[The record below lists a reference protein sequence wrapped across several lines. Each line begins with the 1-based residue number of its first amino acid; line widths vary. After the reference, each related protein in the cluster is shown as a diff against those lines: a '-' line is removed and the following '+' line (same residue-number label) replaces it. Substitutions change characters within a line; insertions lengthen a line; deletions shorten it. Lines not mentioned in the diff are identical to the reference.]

1 MSSFLSNHPFN
12 DKAFRQLRVAAVL
25 SIAIAKAR
33 ASEISLYVANEP
45 EARYDTRKGA
55 SAALAPTITSEKNT
69 NHS

>member
-1 MSSFLSNHPFN
+1 M
-12 DKAFRQLRVAAVL
+12 KVAAVL

-55 SAALAPTITSEKNT
+55 SAALAPTTTSEKNNT